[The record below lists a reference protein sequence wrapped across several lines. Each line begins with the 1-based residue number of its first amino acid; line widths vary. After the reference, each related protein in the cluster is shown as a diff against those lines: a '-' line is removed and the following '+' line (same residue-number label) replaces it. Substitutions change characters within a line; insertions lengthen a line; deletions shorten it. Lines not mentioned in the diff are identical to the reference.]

1 MVVRIGVRG
10 SEEEEGKEP
19 SLPFIDV
26 LRELARRARGRER
39 NELVDAWRWCGVRV
53 GASSWWLVVI

>member
-1 MVVRIGVRG
+1 VRG